1 MQYWL
6 LQLALEL
13 EERLNK
19 DRDQVGI
26 MLSNQYTVYVY
37 RTETSMEKYF
47 CYLMGFE
54 LFNSGLS
61 HKYFAA
67 ELTTMIL
74 SVISGDK

>member
-26 MLSNQYTVYVY
+26 MLSNQCVFVCVCVEQTYGKTA
-37 RTETSMEKYF
+37 
-47 CYLMGFE
+47 
-54 LFNSGLS
+54 
-61 HKYFAA
+61 FAID
-67 ELTTMIL
+67 E
-74 SVISGDK
+74 VFF